1 MGRKSTLEALPQSVR
16 AAVARAMENGATI
29 DAIVAQLD
37 AMGHEVSRSAV
48 GRYAKNFAEMTKRHR
63 DMRIVAEAFAEDF
76 GGGDNAEGK
85 LLLQMLTSIGAR
97 MVMPVAKGDDIE
109 MTTGEFHTM
118 AKATKE
124 LFAAA
129 KSDADRDAKIRAEA
143 AREAREKAA
152 DDAASAAR
160 AAGASEET
168 VALVKARI
176 LGIDILGIDP

>member
-1 MGRKSTLEALPQSVR
+1 MGRKSTLEVLPQPVR

-29 DAIVAQLD
+29 DAIVEQLD
-37 AMGHEVSRSAV
+37 SLGHKVSRSAV
-48 GRYAKNFAEMTKRHR
+48 GRYAKNFSEMTKRHR
-63 DMRIVAEAFAEDF
+63 DMRVVAEAFAEDF

-97 MVMPVAKGDDIE
+97 MVMPVAQGDEIE

-129 KSDADRDAKIRAEA
+129 KSDSERDAKIRAEA
-143 AREAREKAA
+143 ARETREKAA
-152 DDAASAAR
+152 DDAVSAAR
-160 AAGASEET
+160 AAGASEQT
-168 VALVKARI
+168 VQMVKARI
-176 LGIDILGIDP
+176 LGLEV